1 MNSTLAVQ
9 SKSSK
14 ELDRDMARAS
24 SYAQWYELAQQ
35 HDMQSGATQWREAL
49 ASTLYDY
56 SAIQSRHDKLQQ
68 CLADRASAE
77 LLYALNEGV
86 HGNMGGMG
94 RPHLYGRAKCGTKQL
109 IEDYV
114 ALIAAALEYIHHCP
128 ESEISA
134 DEKADF
140 FRRASHCYGRSAL
153 LLSGG
158 AGLIYFHHGM
168 VQELVDHDLLPNV
181 ISGAS
186 AGSVIAA
193 QLGILTD
200 EELKAGYFAN
210 KRYIEPTQ
218 TRMLDVFM
226 GKLDPADAKASRER
240 LLDEIIPRDITFQE
254 AFERTGRFINIS
266 ISPAEKHQNS
276 RLMNAITSPNVYIRA
291 AASASSSI
299 PGLIPAERL
308 YAKGFDGK
316 PRAYLEGRRWV
327 DGSLSGDLPAKRLAR
342 IYGVNHFIVSMIN
355 PLVIPFIEDV
365 KARRSSSLRTAFS
378 VSSVKMVNDL
388 LIKMEEVLDRRGSAG
403 QRLASQL
410 AYIIS
415 MLEQNYLGDINVLLE
430 KGDFK
435 WRQTVFEFRD
445 GEIEDLILAGR
456 RRTWPKLSMIRNAA
470 LISKT
475 LDRILDERNQQDA
488 GKSAVSKHHLYA

>member
-1 MNSTLAVQ
+1 MSAIPAMQ
-9 SKSSK
+9 RKSSK
-14 ELDRDMARAS
+14 EIDREMAVAT
-24 SYAQWYELAQQ
+24 SYAQWHELAEQ
-35 HDMQSGATQWREAL
+35 HDRQSGASEWREAL

-56 SAIQSRHDKLQQ
+56 GAIQSRHDKLRQ
-68 CLADRASAE
+68 CLTDRASAE

-94 RPHLYGRAKCGTKQL
+94 RPHLYGRAKCGTKLL
-109 IEDYV
+109 IEEYV
-114 ALIAAALEYIHHCP
+114 ALIAEALDYIHRCP
-128 ESEISA
+128 DSEISPA
-134 DEKADF
+134 EKADF

-168 VQELVDHDLLPNV
+168 VQELVDHDLLPKV

-186 AGSVIAA
+186 AGAVIAA
-193 QLGILTD
+193 QLGLLTD
-200 EELKAGYFAN
+200 AELKAGHFAE
-210 KRYIEPTQ
+210 KRYVEPTR

-226 GKLDPADAKASRER
+226 GRLEPADAKASRER
-240 LLDEIIPRDITFQE
+240 LLDEIIPLDITFQE

-266 ISPAEKHQNS
+266 ISPAEKHQTS

-316 PRAYLEGRRWV
+316 PRPYLEGRRWV
-327 DGSLSGDLPAKRLAR
+327 DGSLSSDLPAKRLAR
-342 IYGVNHFIVSMIN
+342 LYGVNHFIVSMIN
-355 PLVIPFIEDV
+355 PLVVPFIEDV
-365 KARRSSSLRTAFS
+365 KAQRGNSLRAAFS
-378 VSSVKMVNDL
+378 VSSVKMLSEFLV
-388 LIKMEEVLDRRGSAG
+388 KMEGILDRRGSTG

-410 AYIIS
+410 AYVIS
-415 MLEQNYLGDINVLLE
+415 MLEQHYLGDINVLPE

-435 WRQTVFEFRD
+435 WRQTVFEFRE
-445 GEIEDLILAGR
+445 GEIEALIQAGR
-456 RRTWPKLSMIRNAA
+456 RRTWPKISMIRNAA

-475 LDRILDERNQQDA
+475 LDRILEEREQQGSPVP
-488 GKSAVSKHHLYA
+488 GKHQVHF

>member
-1 MNSTLAVQ
+1 MNRSLAAH
-9 SKSSK
+9 SKSHK
-14 ELDRDMARAS
+14 ELEQEMGSAR
-24 SYAQWYELAQQ
+24 SYGEWYELAQQ
-35 HDMQSGATQWREAL
+35 HDSQSGATQWREAQ

-56 SAIQSRHDKLQQ
+56 AAIQSRHDKLQQ
-68 CLADRASAE
+68 CLADKSSAE

-94 RPHLYGRAKCGTKQL
+94 KPHMYGRAKCGTKQL

-114 ALIAAALEYIHHCP
+114 ALIAQSLEYIHHCP

-168 VQELVDHDLLPNV
+168 VQELIDHDLLPNV

-186 AGSVIAA
+186 AGSIIAA
-193 QLGILTD
+193 QLGIMTD

-210 KRYIEPTQ
+210 KRYMEPTQ

-226 GKLDPADAKASRER
+226 GKLDPKDAKASRER

-254 AFERTGRFINIS
+254 AFERTGRYINIS
-266 ISPAEKHQNS
+266 ISPAEKHQSS

-316 PRAYLEGRRWV
+316 ARPYLEGRRWV

-355 PLVIPFIEDV
+355 PLVVPFIQDV
-365 KARRSSSLRTAFS
+365 KAQRNSNLRAAFS
-378 VSSVKMVNDL
+378 VSA
-388 LIKMEEVLDRRGSAG
+388 IKMGNELLMKMETLLDKRGSAG

-410 AYIIS
+410 AYLIS
-415 MLEQNYLGDINVLLE
+415 TLEQNYLGDINVLLQ

-435 WRQTVFEFRD
+435 WRQTVFEFKD
-445 GEIEDLILAGR
+445 GEIDDLILAGR
-456 RRTWPKLSMIRNAA
+456 RRSWPKLSMIRNAA

-475 LDRILDERNQQDA
+475 LDRILDERSGHEA
-488 GKSAVSKHHLYA
+488 GKSAVSKHHMYA